1 MLPNF
6 NNNGPCF
13 ELFSS
18 ASDII
23 RFWKQKGKIS
33 KEFESHTKSYIY
45 SLQFAGVSMLSIP
58 INEKHSLQIN
68 NSCLLFQFIL
78 FNNKSFSIEIGI
90 RDKTDT
96 KRRFNIT
103 SSVKEIDSKN
113 LYVKIPVIDY
123 PLNIWTNLL
132 IDVEALTQQFFKTQA
147 YKIIDNVHI
156 SGNLKIRK
164 IFSLRNK
171 DEPVI
176 RSVDMGK
183 SVPLINL
190 FLRESGNIIKKDIK
204 IVGVNNI
211 YINNVNI
218 NSNNIQSAM
227 NIQGQYRKS
236 NNSPISNNASKFS
249 TSSDINLNRH
259 KNYYRKSND
268 NNNINIYKMNDNR
281 NNNELEGAM
290 NISPITN
297 DIKDRKALME
307 NLAKKTKDNLKFGKG
322 LKNITNV
329 KNDIKYAIVKKGSI
343 NNEDIEVANS
353 SSKMLNTKEKGK
365 SLGKYV
371 SKHQKNNKRNKSNN
385 PYMASKLNK
394 KISENNDNSGNN
406 TNKNISNKNITK
418 VDSNKNVGSIINN
431 NKSKDKK
438 NSSIKKNNNIELIK
452 QKEIDSKE
460 ESNNNAYYNAKEK
473 EISLEDYHDSQN
485 YKDQNAHHEQNE
497 NKFKFNNIALSN
509 SIVNKNS
516 IKDNSAHDEKGTK
529 TNKYSNFLLESK
541 EIDIKNIPV
550 YDSIEE
556 VAEWNV
562 DINNDGNNR
571 LNEGVEKMGDRL
583 IQLES
588 GNSNQ
593 NKDNNIFNDTGD
605 NFLEISS
612 LLKNKDT
619 LRPYTPPLEE
629 LVQVNPNEIKG
640 ESNMLKCSMN
650 KKNTLMNTNRILRN
664 YENLIYN
671 QDKGLFYDPKT
682 NIYYDIKAK

>member
-18 ASDII
+18 ATDII
-23 RFWKQKGKIS
+23 KFWKQKGKIL
-33 KEFESHTKSYIY
+33 KEFEPHTKSYIF
-45 SLQFAGVSMLSIP
+45 SLQTGGVSMLSIP

-68 NSCLLFQFIL
+68 NNCLLFQFIL

-103 SSVKEIDSKN
+103 SSVKEVDSKN
-113 LYVKIPVIDY
+113 LYVKIPISDY

-132 IDVEALTQQFFKTQA
+132 IDVEALTQQYFKAQA

-156 SGNLKIRK
+156 SGCLKIRK
-164 IFSLRNK
+164 IFSLRNR

-183 SVPLINL
+183 AIPLINL
-190 FLRESGNIIKKDIK
+190 FLLESGNIIKGDIK
-204 IVGVNNI
+204 ILGINSFTV
-211 YINNVNI
+211 NNVNI
-218 NSNNIQSAM
+218 NSNNIQAAM

-236 NNSPISNNASKFS
+236 NNSPISSNASKFS
-249 TSSDINLNRH
+249 TSSDISLNRH
-259 KNYYRKSND
+259 KNYYRRSNE
-268 NNNINIYKMNDNR
+268 NNNINIYKMNNNR
-281 NNNELEGAM
+281 NNNQLEGIM

-297 DIKDRKALME
+297 NMQD
-307 NLAKKTKDNLKFGKG
+307 KKTEIDNLKKKTQDNLKFANELKK
-322 LKNITNV
+322 KNITNV
-329 KNDIKYAIVKKGSI
+329 KSDIKYGLVKKGNSI
-343 NNEDIEVANS
+343 LEDIEGGNS
-353 SSKMLNTKEKGK
+353 SNKILNDKEKGR

-385 PYMASKLNK
+385 PYMASKINK
-394 KISENNDNSGNN
+394 KNNDNNDNSGNI

-418 VDSNKNVGSIINN
+418 VDSNKNVESAINN
-431 NKSKDKK
+431 NKRSKDKK
-438 NSSIKKNNNIELIK
+438 NSSIKKNNNNIEAIR
-452 QKEIDSKE
+452 EKE
-460 ESNNNAYYNAKEK
+460 ESNNKDYYYKKDE
-473 EISLEDYHDSQN
+473 EISMEDYQDSVN
-485 YKDQNAHHEQNE
+485 YKNPNE
-497 NKFKFNNIALSN
+497 PHKYNNMPLSN

-516 IKDNSAHDEKGTK
+516 MKDYSAHNEKDTTK
-529 TNKYSNFLLESK
+529 NKFSNYLLDSK
-541 EIDIKNIPV
+541 EIDFKNIPV

-571 LNEGVEKMGDRL
+571 INEGIEKMGDRL

-593 NKDNNIFNDTGD
+593 NKDYNDFNDTGD
-605 NFLEISS
+605 NFVELSS

-619 LRPYTPPLEE
+619 LRPYTPPIEE
-629 LVQVNPNEIKG
+629 LVQVNPNTIKG
-640 ESNMLKCSMN
+640 ESNMLKRSVD

-671 QDKGLFYDPKT
+671 QEKGLFYDPKT
-682 NIYYDIKAK
+682 NIYYDVKAK